1 MTRPPASPLCAF
13 DIRPDGRSEVVDL
26 TAEALPDLAEGYRWF
41 HFDLNHSETESW
53 LKTHLPPLVVEAL
66 TQAETRPRC
75 MQMEGGLFLT
85 LRGVNL
91 NPGAN
96 SDDMVSVRLW
106 ATETQI
112 ISARV
117 RKIWAVDAIRQE
129 MEAGA
134 APVSVTMFLADL
146 CQGLTKRIE
155 KVSLELVEHTDEL
168 EENTLTA
175 SPSAATSLATL
186 RQSVIKLRR
195 FVRPQNEAMADLA
208 AGDLWPLDET
218 SANFLRETSNRTTR
232 IVEELDATS
241 DRLQALQDHADMLHA
256 TTLGRNSYVLSV
268 VAAIFLP
275 LGFLT
280 GLFGINVGG
289 MPGVEAAYGF
299 WIVTISSAVLGI
311 VLFLVFR
318 FLKWL

>member
-1 MTRPPASPLCAF
+1 MSDSHVSPLCAF
-13 DIRPDGRSEVVDL
+13 DIRHDGHSTPIGVLKGKITEPTD
-26 TAEALPDLAEGYRWF
+26 GYEWI
-41 HFDLNHSETESW
+41 HLDLNDTNTDVW
-53 LKTHLPPLVVEAL
+53 LRENLPAPVVEAL
-66 TQAETRPRC
+66 TQAETRPRS
-75 MQMEGGLFLT
+75 MLLEGGLFLT

-96 SDDMVSVRLW
+96 SDDMVSIRLW
-106 ATETQI
+106 ATEKLI
-112 ISARV
+112 VSARM
-117 RKIWAVDAIRQE
+117 RKIWAVDAMREKLQR
-129 MEAGA
+129 GNG
-134 APVSVTMFLADL
+134 PVSSPLFLAEL

-155 KVSLELVEHTDEL
+155 KVSIDLVENTDEL
-168 EENTLTA
+168 EEDSLIANRDATA
-175 SPSAATSLATL
+175 NLATL

-208 AGDLWPLDET
+208 SGTLWPLDEEC
-218 SANFLRETSNRTTR
+218 ANHLRETSNRTTR

-256 TTLGRNSYVLSV
+256 STLGRNSYVLSV

-289 MPGVEAAYGF
+289 MPGIESAFGF
-299 WIVTISSAVLGI
+299 WAVTVSSALLGI
-311 VLFLVFR
+311 VLYLAFR

>member
-1 MTRPPASPLCAF
+1 MTKPPLSPLCAF
-13 DIRPDGRSEVVDL
+13 DIHPDGRAEQIDL
-26 TAEALPDLAEGYRWF
+26 TAKTLPDLSEGYRWL
-41 HFDLNHSETESW
+41 HFDLKHPETESW
-53 LKTHLPPLVVEAL
+53 LRAHLPSLVFEAL
-66 TQAETRPRC
+66 TQTETRPRC
-75 MQMEGGLFLT
+75 MQMDEGLFLT

-106 ATETQI
+106 ATGTLI
-112 ISARV
+112 VSARI
-117 RKIWAVDAIRQE
+117 RKVWAVDAIRQE
-129 MEAGA
+129 METGA
-134 APVSVTMFLADL
+134 APASVTQFLAEL

-168 EENTLTA
+168 EENALMA
-175 SPSAATSLATL
+175 SSTAATSLATL

-195 FVRPQNEAMADLA
+195 FVRPQNEAMSDLA
-208 AGDLWPLDET
+208 TGDLWPLDEN
-218 SANFLRETSNRTTR
+218 SANSLRETSNRTTR
-232 IVEELDATS
+232 IMEELDATS

-289 MPGVEAAYGF
+289 MPGIENAYGF
-299 WIVTISSAVLGI
+299 WLVTSSSALLGV

>member
-1 MTRPPASPLCAF
+1 MSVPQS
-13 DIRPDGRSEVVDL
+13 
-26 TAEALPDLAEGYRWF
+26 GYRWL
-41 HFDLNHSETESW
+41 HIDLKHQDTEAW
-53 LKTHLPPLVVEAL
+53 LRAHLPLPAVEAL
-66 TQAETRPRC
+66 SQAETRPRC
-75 MQMEGGLFLT
+75 MTLENGLFLN

-96 SDDMVSVRLW
+96 ADDMVSIRLW
-106 ATETQI
+106 TSGNLI
-112 ISARV
+112 VSARV
-117 RKIWAVDAIRQE
+117 RKIWAVDTLRTQ
-129 MEAGA
+129 MEAGRG
-134 APVSVTMFLADL
+134 PQSVSMFLAEL
-146 CQGLTKRIE
+146 SHGLTKRIE
-155 KVSLELVEHTDEL
+155 SVSLELVENTDAL
-168 EENTLTA
+168 EEETLA
-175 SPSAATSLATL
+175 SAKSVDATLATL

-195 FVRPQNEAMADLA
+195 FVRPQYDALA
-208 AGDLWPLDET
+208 ELSAGEVYALDPGCET
-218 SANFLRETSNRTTR
+218 FLLETSNRTKR

-241 DRLQALQDHADMLHA
+241 DRLQALQDHADLLHA
-256 TTLGRNSYVLSV
+256 SALGRNSYVLSI

-299 WIVTISSAVLGI
+299 WLVTAVSIVLGV